1 MPRLLRLAFFV
12 VVSAYVAPSVALAQR
27 FDFTRTIDA
36 SGPLKLDVS
45 TSRGKIEVVGGAPGH
60 IVVEGTATV
69 RVGLNV
75 PANAVDLARQVAAAP
90 PIEQAGQV
98 VRLHEPTDRAALR
111 AVTVSYRV
119 HVPPATEVKS
129 VSESGETS
137 IRGVSTSVDAHTQ
150 SATLDLA
157 DLAGTVRISTGSGAV
172 KASAI
177 SGDVDVETASSAI
190 DLRGVRGGLIVKTQS
205 GRVTAQGTPLK
216 DWTATTSS
224 SSIGLELDKAQG
236 FVLDASSRSG
246 SVVLEGASVS
256 GATTKRSANGT
267 VGQGGP
273 VVRLRTGS
281 GAIRVQ
287 VVE

>member
-1 MPRLLRLAFFV
+1 
-12 VVSAYVAPSVALAQR
+12 
-27 FDFTRTIDA
+27 
-36 SGPLKLDVS
+36 
-45 TSRGKIEVVGGAPGH
+45 
-60 IVVEGTATV
+60 VVEGTATV